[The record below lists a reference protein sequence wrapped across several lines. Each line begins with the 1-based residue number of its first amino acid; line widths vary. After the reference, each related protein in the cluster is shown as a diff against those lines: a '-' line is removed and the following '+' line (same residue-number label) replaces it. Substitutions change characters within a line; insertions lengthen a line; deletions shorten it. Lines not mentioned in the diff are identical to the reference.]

1 MSPRRNDQPARDSW
15 TVRSVGDLSVARLG
29 FLCIMAL
36 ETDPLGAWALEQ
48 TVLFPQTS
56 KLLCDDEN
64 FEFSIAISGFSRQWK
79 ELAQVWWI
87 SIGTGSL
94 QHLSVQIPS
103 SLIQWEFGLH
113 SLSNAKKFCP
123 KHTLF
128 HLVEL
133 FTTYLICE
141 PRHNFI
147 IISNFST
154 PNTKTSRVSLFR
166 EQNTISSLVKKKIYS
181 WALVIQACI
190 TAVWDMEAGGSQVHG
205 LLQLQ
210 YKVKALLVSS
220 GRPFLKGKEQE
231 SCDYNSII
239 EQGWWGIFFLSHQ
252 SLKTSLWH
260 NESRTK

>member
-1 MSPRRNDQPARDSW
+1 M
-15 TVRSVGDLSVARLG
+15 
-29 FLCIMAL
+29 
-36 ETDPLGAWALEQ
+36 
-48 TVLFPQTS
+48 
-56 KLLCDDEN
+56 
-64 FEFSIAISGFSRQWK
+64 
-79 ELAQVWWI
+79 
-87 SIGTGSL
+87 
-94 QHLSVQIPS
+94 SVQIPS
-103 SLIQWEFGLH
+103 SLIEFGLH
-113 SLSNAKKFCP
+113 SLNNAKKFCP

-166 EQNTISSLVKKKIYS
+166 EQNTISSLVKKIYS

-190 TAVWDMEAGGSQVHG
+190 SAVWDMEAGGSQVHG

-231 SCDYNSII
+231 RCDYSSII
-239 EQGWWGIFFLSHQ
+239 EQGWGGGVFFLITSKFKNF
-252 SLKTSLWH
+252 SLAQ
-260 NESRTK
+260 